1 MRKVIMLISKHIM
14 KQICKHII
22 TLSPKERVNFLKS
35 LGIDIS
41 VQQCHTLAYKTG
53 IIGLIEEL
61 SNADEIICNNEIH

>member
-1 MRKVIMLISKHIM
+1 MRKVIMLIS
-14 KQICKHII
+14 KHII